1 MVVRMTEVVT
11 QEEMVCWYDSL
22 LPWWLVL
29 LWGLLSLIIGVMFL
43 STPAITTELFIMFIG
58 AYWLVGGIFTLA
70 SLFADKSEMG
80 WKIFLSIINILAGII
95 ILLYP
100 FYASVFI
107 LTFFVIFIGFWGCFI
122 GVSHL
127 YQAFREKDA
136 GNAVLGVIS
145 LLIGLLLLFFPFV
158 AALFIPFILGGLA
171 IAFGIIGIITSFF
184 VKKAQAV
191 PVA

>member
-1 MVVRMTEVVT
+1 MTEVVT

>member
-1 MVVRMTEVVT
+1 MTEVAT
-11 QEEMVCWYDSL
+11 QENIVCWYDSL

-43 STPAITTELFIMFIG
+43 TTPVLTTELFILFIG

-70 SLFADKSEMG
+70 SLVVDKSNAG
-80 WKIFLSIINILAGII
+80 WKIFLSIINILAGIV

-122 GVSHL
+122 GISHL
-127 YQAFREKDA
+127 YHAFKEKDA
-136 GNAVLGVIS
+136 GNGVLGVIS
-145 LLIGLLLLFFPFV
+145 LLIGLLLLFFPFL

-171 IAFGIIGIITSFF
+171 VAFGIIGIIMSSY

-191 PVA
+191 PVP